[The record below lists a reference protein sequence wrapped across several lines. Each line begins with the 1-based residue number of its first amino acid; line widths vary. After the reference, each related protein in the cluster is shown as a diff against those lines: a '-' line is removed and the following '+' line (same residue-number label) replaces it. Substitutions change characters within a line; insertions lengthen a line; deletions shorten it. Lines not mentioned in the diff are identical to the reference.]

1 MSDADVKNS
10 AATVDRTSDRAIPE
24 RARELAGDV
33 GREVLERA
41 NAQGQRGMRAMGES
55 LERAAN
61 YVGANVG
68 AAVADAEVPGVR
80 REHVD
85 AVADGLHSASRYLRE
100 KDPSSLVSDV
110 DGAIRRHPY
119 RAMAIGLGVGYLVG
133 RWMRSDR

>member
-1 MSDADVKNS
+1 MSTTDVKSNDG
-10 AATVDRTSDRAIPE
+10 TVDRAIPD
-24 RARELAGDV
+24 RARDLAGDV

-41 NAQGQRGMRAMGES
+41 NAQGQRGMRAMGEG

-68 AAVADAEVPGVR
+68 AAVADADMPGVR

-100 KDPSSLVSDV
+100 KDPSSLLTDV
-110 DGAIRRHPY
+110 DGAIRKHPY

-133 RWMRSDR
+133 RWVRSDR